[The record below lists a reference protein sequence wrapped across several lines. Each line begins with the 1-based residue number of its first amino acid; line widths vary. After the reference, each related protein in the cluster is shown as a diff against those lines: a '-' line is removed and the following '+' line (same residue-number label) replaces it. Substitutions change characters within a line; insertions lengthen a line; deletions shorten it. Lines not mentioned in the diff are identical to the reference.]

1 MSDAESTQPVDF
13 STEKFLLI
21 NVPKGASRAK
31 LIETIDEA
39 LKNAPDIPFFRAKQ
53 RPPTDAASKMEE
65 TPGPPCEHD
74 GLVMM
79 MRQEG
84 W

>member
-1 MSDAESTQPVDF
+1 MSNGESTKPVDF

-39 LKNAPDIPFFRAKQ
+39 LKNAPDIPFFMAKQ
-53 RPPTDAASKMEE
+53 RPPTDAASKEKIASA
-65 TPGPPCEHD
+65 PCEHD